1 MRDSVLSDVP
11 AATRRSSRAKRP
23 SIAMMESEETAVL
36 ESDRKLA
43 SRPSAPRN
51 VFPPSRNADSELSL
65 SQEMQ
70 RNARR
75 AASTMQQ
82 RLRKRSRTLASTSP
96 NSEALISATTDGSSQ
111 SSAHAAPPAVRVD
124 SVPIAA
130 AVNLRSYDKDARSA
144 QAFIYDATGLS
155 ACARDADGVLNPQPV
170 SAATISDCLSRYRKR
185 TDPTRPLHG
194 CASCGAF
201 LLNSDAD
208 LAPVPLPQLSLLK
221 LSADVRVF
229 GSVLSVR
236 AI

>member
-1 MRDSVLSDVP
+1 MEYAETIVHIADRRSVARTPVIDDVLARPPVP
-11 AATRRSSRAKRP
+11 AMASTVDDDLDQELRRTVTRGANAARRQRRKRAHGDNPSLP
-23 SIAMMESEETAVL
+23 SITEQLSTVSE
-36 ESDRKLA
+36 
-43 SRPSAPRN
+43 PI
-51 VFPPSRNADSELSL
+51 
-65 SQEMQ
+65 Q
-70 RNARR
+70 
-75 AASTMQQ
+75 
-82 RLRKRSRTLASTSP
+82 
-96 NSEALISATTDGSSQ
+96 
-111 SSAHAAPPAVRVD
+111 
-124 SVPIAA
+124 SVPSVSEPVQSVPT
-130 AVNLRSYDKDARSA
+130 VNLRSYDKDARSA

-221 LSADVRVF
+221 LSVDVSVF
-229 GSVLSVR
+229 GSNTSVR